1 MLRLRHHHKPE
12 EFSLLF
18 SDQTGNLPCL
28 LEKKSK
34 EGAEVDTHAP
44 GPQEAGDELAGQI
57 EGPAVLGEEITHLL
71 AHREWQLYCCDHKIF
86 TFFLQFYRS
95 DVLILFLHFD
105 KSYLYYSNDI
115 DGLMEQI

>member
-1 MLRLRHHHKPE
+1 MLRLSHHHKPE

-18 SDQTGNLPCL
+18 SDQTGNLPSL

-44 GPQEAGDELAGQI
+44 GPQEAGDELAGQT
-57 EGPAVLGEEITHLL
+57 EGPAVPGEEITHLL

-86 TFFLQFYRS
+86 TFFSTVLQ
-95 DVLILFLHFD
+95 I
-105 KSYLYYSNDI
+105 
-115 DGLMEQI
+115 